1 MPEVGLP
8 PVDYRRFLSDVASG
22 FAALVLIVSNIIP
35 YLDFKKWIELAP
47 KIDILAIIITA
58 IFVSPALGFAINGI
72 SYASLERIIEMFANM
87 GGFHRILDK
96 LNVINYTNISKHK
109 DKFKEIND
117 YFGLKYSL
125 PVNNKRNQ
133 FKDLFKSLEE
143 IEDKLDIEKPDII
156 GEGLKA
162 VSGGYIMFRNIAYI
176 MLSLALFLFL
186 FFISSHHIP
195 HFQDLLILILLILI
209 PLLIMLI
216 ISLSKS
222 LIIFISIMLSI
233 VMMSCLFCL
242 LNSLCVTQSI
252 HIIILLLFSIFMLF
266 LATLAKV
273 YYHWHVFLAALHV
286 ARKRW

>member
-143 IEDKLDIEKPDII
+143 IEDKLDIERPDII

>member
-35 YLDFKKWIELAP
+35 YLDFKKCVELAP

-143 IEDKLDIEKPDII
+143 IEDKLDIERPDII

-186 FFISSHHIP
+186 FFTSSHHIP
-195 HFQDLLILILLILI
+195 HFQENKNLLTLILLILI
-209 PLLIMLI
+209 PPLIMLI
-216 ISLSKS
+216 ISL
-222 LIIFISIMLSI
+222 
-233 VMMSCLFCL
+233 
-242 LNSLCVTQSI
+242 
-252 HIIILLLFSIFMLF
+252 IILIFQKLTFSSVLLMK
-266 LATLAKV
+266 KV
-273 YYHWHVFLAALHV
+273 S
-286 ARKRW
+286 